1 MNISEVKQ
9 EYQLQQW
16 RGMVQERLESGLT
29 IQAWCAANG
38 ITEHAYYYR
47 LRKLRQNACCAL
59 EQARPDCLAEV
70 PLVPKSADSHPQFRL
85 TTAAATLE
93 ISNAGSEML
102 DQILRVLLHV
112 E

>member
-59 EQARPDCLAEV
+59 EQAQPDCLAEV
-70 PLVPKSADSHPQFRL
+70 PLVSKAAVSEPQLRL

-93 ISNAGSEML
+93 ISNSGPEML